1 MCSKWPTIRIK
12 TLHFRIKIDTFTV
25 KEIYLKF
32 KLFLTFVM
40 NV

>member
-1 MCSKWPTIRIK
+1 MIK
-12 TLHFRIKIDTFTV
+12 TLHFMIKIDPFTV

-40 NV
+40 DV